1 MSATVRL
8 TCLQLFCY
16 YCHTTVLLIDELI
29 LGKEVV
35 RGVELRAAN
44 LPHTPHHHKVTYIH
58 GTEAQWCRG
67 NAPH

>member
-35 RGVELRAAN
+35 REVWSCV
-44 LPHTPHHHKVTYIH
+44 PQIYHIHHTTRK
-58 GTEAQWCRG
+58 
-67 NAPH
+67 